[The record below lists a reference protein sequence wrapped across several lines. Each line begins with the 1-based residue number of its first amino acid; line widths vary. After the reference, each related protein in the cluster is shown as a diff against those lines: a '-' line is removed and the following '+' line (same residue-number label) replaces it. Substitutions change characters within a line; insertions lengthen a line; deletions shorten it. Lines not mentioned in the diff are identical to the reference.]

1 MTTTAT
7 SLSTCSN
14 GKTLRLL
21 ASAAAGLAV
30 QAKLVNAGLNTM
42 TAMMEEV
49 PHVWGTANKDQRLE
63 ISLKM
68 NAVFNDVQMARK
80 EIQDAEKEFENLC
93 VTFQCTDFHNLL
105 QEPKKRE
112 YNKLVEYATKMA
124 SYVLKVARD
133 DRNNDSEEQQNF
145 VELMFEDI
153 DNPNNSEIKSI
164 LLHDKT
170 NVWDE
175 EMRIEMHLMESNDL
189 DHLAETVREKLKES
203 EKAETFRENLK
214 ERNPKRQK
222 P

>member
-14 GKTLRLL
+14 DKTLSQL

-42 TAMMEEV
+42 TAMMEQV
-49 PHVWGTANKDQRLE
+49 PHVWGTANKDQRSE

-80 EIQDAEKEFENLC
+80 GIQEAEQDFENLC
-93 VTFQCTDFHNLL
+93 VMFQCTDFHDLL
-105 QEPKKRE
+105 VESKKRE
-112 YNKLVEYATKMA
+112 YNKLVEYATEMA

-133 DRNNDSEEQQNF
+133 DKNNHSEEQQNF
-145 VELMFEDI
+145 VELIFNDI

-170 NVWDE
+170 NAWDE
-175 EMRIEMHLMESNDL
+175 EMRIRMYLMETNEL
-189 DHLAETVREKLKES
+189 DELADTV
-203 EKAETFRENLK
+203 RENLK